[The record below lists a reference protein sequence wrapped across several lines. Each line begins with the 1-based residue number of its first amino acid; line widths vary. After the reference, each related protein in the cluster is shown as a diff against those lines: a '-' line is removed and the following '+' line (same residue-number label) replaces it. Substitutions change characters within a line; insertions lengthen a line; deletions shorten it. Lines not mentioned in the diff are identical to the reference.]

1 MSALVEIRDVCKIY
15 NPGENEVRA
24 LDHVNVTID
33 EGEFVAI
40 IGHSG
45 SGKSTL
51 MNMLGCLDVPSSG
64 LYRLHGGDVSDMDD
78 NELSDIRNRE
88 IGFIFQG
95 FNLIPNLTALENV
108 ELPLIYRG
116 VSKSKRR
123 QLSELAL
130 RKVGLEN
137 RMEHKPSEM
146 SGGQQ
151 QRVAIARAIAQAP
164 PIILA
169 DEPTGNLDSHSTQE
183 IMGILQGLHEEGRTV
198 ILITHD
204 NEIAAMAKRVIKIK
218 DGHVEADSADAKRH
232 RENQEYLEKSEEYER
247 NYSISKR

>member
-1 MSALVEIRDVCKIY
+1 MLVEIKDMCKIY

-24 LDHVNVTID
+24 LNHICLSIE

-40 IGHSG
+40 IGQSG

-51 MNMLGCLDVPSSG
+51 MNMLGCLDVPTSG
-64 LYRLHGGDVSDMDD
+64 TYMLHGQDVSHLDD
-78 NELSDIRNRE
+78 DELSDIRNKE

-95 FNLIPNLTALENV
+95 FNLIQNLTALENV

-116 VSKSKRR
+116 VSKKKRL
-123 QLSELAL
+123 QLASEAL
-130 RKVGLEN
+130 TKVGLEA
-137 RMEHKPSEM
+137 RMEHKPAEM

-169 DEPTGNLDSHSTQE
+169 DEPTGNLDSGSTKE
-183 IMGILQGLHEEGRTV
+183 IMQIMKTLHKDGRTI

-204 NEIAAMAKRVIKIK
+204 NEIATQAERVIKIK
-218 DGHVEADSADAKRH
+218 DGRIESDTLTDKTDRI
-232 RENQEYLEKSEEYER
+232 EERDGKNEGEE
-247 NYSISKR
+247 SKEE

>member
-1 MSALVEIRDVCKIY
+1 MGALVEIHDMCKVY

-24 LDHVNVTID
+24 LDHVSVTIE

-40 IGHSG
+40 IGQSG

-51 MNMLGCLDVPSSG
+51 MNMLGCLDVPTSG
-64 LYRLHGGDVSDMDD
+64 VYMLHGQDVSSLNDD
-78 NELSDIRNRE
+78 ELSDIRNRE

-116 VSKSKRR
+116 VGKTKRVE
-123 QLSELAL
+123 LSRSAL
-130 RKVGLEN
+130 EKVGLKH
-137 RMEHKPSEM
+137 RMDHKPSEM

-164 PIILA
+164 PVILA

-183 IMGILQGLHEEGRTV
+183 IMGILENLHQEGRTV

-204 NEIAAMAKRVIKIK
+204 NEIAGRAKRVIKIR
-218 DGHVEADSADAKRH
+218 DGHIEADSGNKQQGSLPVEEKECADGSLK
-232 RENQEYLEKSEEYER
+232 
-247 NYSISKR
+247 

>member
-1 MSALVEIRDVCKIY
+1 MGALVEIRDMCKVY

-24 LDHVNVTID
+24 LDHVSVTID

-40 IGHSG
+40 IGQSG

-64 LYRLHGGDVSDMDD
+64 TYKLHGQSVSELDD
-78 NELSDIRNRE
+78 DELSDIRNRE

-116 VSKSKRR
+116 VGRSKR
-123 QLSELAL
+123 LELARIAL
-130 RKVGLEN
+130 EKVGLGH
-137 RMEHKPSEM
+137 RMEHKPAEM

-164 PIILA
+164 PVILA

-183 IMGILQGLHEEGRTV
+183 ILGILKELHGEGRTV

-204 NEIAAMAKRVIKIK
+204 NEIAAQAKRVIKIK
-218 DGHVEADSADAKRH
+218 DGRIESDSGNLTQTGG
-232 RENQEYLEKSEEYER
+232 ENDEEE
-247 NYSISKR
+247 

>member
-24 LDHVNVTID
+24 LDHVNVSVE

-40 IGHSG
+40 IGQSG

-51 MNMLGCLDVPSSG
+51 MNILGCLDVPTSG
-64 LYRLHGGDVSDMDD
+64 TYMLHGQDVSGFSD
-78 NELSDIRNRE
+78 NELSDVRNRE
-88 IGFIFQG
+88 IGFVFQG
-95 FNLIPNLTALENV
+95 FNLIQNLTALENV

-116 VSKSKRR
+116 VSRAKR
-123 QLSELAL
+123 LAL
-130 RKVGLEN
+130 AKEALAGVGLAG
-137 RMEHKPSEM
+137 RMEHKPAEM

-169 DEPTGNLDSHSTQE
+169 DEPTGYLDSGSTKE
-183 IMGILQGLHEEGRTV
+183 IMEIMKTLHKEGRTV

-204 NEIAAMAKRVIKIK
+204 NEIAAQAERIIKIK
-218 DGHVEADSADAKRH
+218 DGHIESDSAIDGGKR
-232 RENQEYLEKSEEYER
+232 REQE
-247 NYSISKR
+247 